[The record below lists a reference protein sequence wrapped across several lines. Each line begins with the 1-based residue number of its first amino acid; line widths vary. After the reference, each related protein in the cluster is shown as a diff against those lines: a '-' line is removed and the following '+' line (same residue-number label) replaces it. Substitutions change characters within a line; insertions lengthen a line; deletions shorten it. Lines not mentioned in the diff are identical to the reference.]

1 MIWST
6 INTIKTTINYKFFFT
21 FQYTQEIP
29 FNLLY
34 FFSFGERKISCRSQK
49 RSKKIVFKITE
60 HQLPFFDFFFLVE
73 NEKIK
78 KYNKKW
84 NSTFQQSLWYTFLLF
99 YFYTEK
105 KNDWMNQIF
114 YFIDLF
120 IQTAILFTRKWILGN
135 LLSLETF
142 FFHRWLLTAV
152 FYFLLYGI
160 FMGFWGNINK

>member
-1 MIWST
+1 M
-6 INTIKTTINYKFFFT
+6 KEKFRVGVKSVQRRLF
-21 FQYTQEIP
+21 
-29 FNLLY
+29 L
-34 FFSFGERKISCRSQK
+34 
-49 RSKKIVFKITE
+49 KITE
-60 HQLPFFDFFFLVE
+60 HQLPYFDFFFSLVE

-78 KYNKKW
+78 KNIIKNEILHFSRVYDI
-84 NSTFQQSLWYTFLLF
+84 LFLLF

-105 KNDWMNQIF
+105 KNRLNQIF

-142 FFHRWLLTAV
+142 FFLRWLLTAV

-160 FMGFWGNINK
+160 FMGF